1 MFGPSSLKQPYLK
14 NAGKMNNIFTVT
26 LNPAVDRELT
36 VPEIKY
42 DTVLRA
48 SDWRVDFGGKGFN
61 VSRMLKSLGANSVAM
76 GFAGG
81 KSGEI
86 LQEGL
91 ESLEIG
97 TDFVWVAG
105 ETRTNVSIVSEA
117 DHHYIKANEPG
128 PTITPTDQ
136 QALLDKVTAVCKHG
150 DWWVLAGSLPPGVP
164 PTYYQRLI
172 SIINQSGARVV
183 LDTSGEPLSH
193 GCHAGPFLIKPND
206 YELEKLTGMPTGDRN
221 EILAAAKSLDS
232 LGVSNSLVS
241 MGKHGALLITKE
253 DSWMIKSPKIQER
266 NPIGAGDSL
275 VGGVV
280 WGLAQNLPLVE
291 AARWGVACG
300 AAAASLSGTAV
311 GSLEL
316 VKTLYS
322 QTEVGPEG

>member
-1 MFGPSSLKQPYLK
+1 
-14 NAGKMNNIFTVT
+14 
-26 LNPAVDRELT
+26 
-36 VPEIKY
+36 
-42 DTVLRA
+42 
-48 SDWRVDFGGKGFN
+48 
-61 VSRMLKSLGANSVAM
+61 
-76 GFAGG
+76 
-81 KSGEI
+81 
-86 LQEGL
+86 
-91 ESLEIG
+91 
-97 TDFVWVAG
+97 
-105 ETRTNVSIVSEA
+105 
-117 DHHYIKANEPG
+117 
-128 PTITPTDQ
+128 
-136 QALLDKVTAVCKHG
+136 
-150 DWWVLAGSLPPGVP
+150 
-164 PTYYQRLI
+164 
-172 SIINQSGARVV
+172 
-183 LDTSGEPLSH
+183 
-193 GCHAGPFLIKPND
+193 
-206 YELEKLTGMPTGDRN
+206 MPTGDRN

-266 NPIGAGDSL
+266 SPIGAGDSL